1 MEKYQYAWFSWVRRN
16 YKQFKFSPPLI
27 TGIQY
32 RELEQLLQLS
42 LADAQALYADA
53 GFDSLEIVVHDKYVL
68 LYELQD
74 LRYKRTLRAC
84 LEAEGCT
91 ILPAWE
97 DTPELR
103 CTCKAWRPRP
113 FKTISPP
120 GRKDRIPTK
129 SKYPKRKQRGSPTSW
144 QAITGC

>member
-1 MEKYQYAWFSWVRRN
+1 MRGSWARRN
-16 YKQFKFSPPLI
+16 YKQFKFSPTLF

-42 LADAQALYADA
+42 LADAQVLYADT
-53 GFDSLEIVVHDKYVL
+53 GFDSLEIVVQNKYVL

-97 DTPELR
+97 DTPVLR
-103 CTCKAWRPRP
+103 CTCKAWRRLMC
-113 FKTISPP
+113 KHTWSYLLMKKAILYA
-120 GRKDRIPTK
+120 GRIGV
-129 SKYPKRKQRGSPTSW
+129 RGSASQTYF
-144 QAITGC
+144 T